1 MRELD
6 LRGLDK
12 LTDAALGAVVA
23 KNGATLQTLRL
34 RGCRALTNA
43 VCRDWGWGALGLK
56 GLGDGVGYCV
66 GWLW

>member
-23 KNGATLQTLRL
+23 KNGATLQALRL
-34 RGCRALTNA
+34 RGCRGLTNA
-43 VCRDWGWGALGLK
+43 VCRMLWVGCLGVW
-56 GLGDGVGYCV
+56 GLGCGVG
-66 GWLW
+66 GGR